1 MSVKIRSQRFGSKKK
16 PFYRIVVTDSRNP
29 RDGRFIEIVG
39 TYNPLTTPAT
49 VKFNE
54 EKVLGWLNNGA
65 KPTDTVKSLLSKEGI
80 IAKFANKENPTK

>member
-39 TYNPLTTPAT
+39 TYNPLTNPAT
-49 VKFNE
+49 VKIDE
-54 EKVLGWLNNGA
+54 EKVLSWLEKGA
-65 KPTDTVKSLLSKEGI
+65 KPSDTVRAIISKAGI
-80 IAKFANKENPTK
+80 MKEFASK